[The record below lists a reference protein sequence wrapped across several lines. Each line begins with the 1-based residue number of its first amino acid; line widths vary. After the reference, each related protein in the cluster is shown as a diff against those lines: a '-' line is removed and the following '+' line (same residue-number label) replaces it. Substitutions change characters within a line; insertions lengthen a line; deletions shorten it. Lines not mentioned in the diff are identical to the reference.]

1 MGKTHRV
8 IVNGEQFTAARGE
21 VLLDAAL
28 KNGVHIPHD
37 CRSGHCGTCSVRIV
51 AGEVFGNGGSAT
63 TKACQSW
70 IISDVEIA
78 IEDVPD
84 IETVNGR
91 VTAVRPLAPDVVSI
105 SIAPNRPLEFLPGQ
119 YLQVQFKGFG
129 TRCYSPTAPVDRKGD
144 GRSIHLH
151 VRRVRG
157 GRVSSAL
164 GAGIRPGHRV
174 KLTGPFGSAF
184 LRPNLTGRLVLVA
197 TGTGFAPIWSIADAA
212 MRENPRRE
220 MVVMVGARSMESL
233 YMIPALYRLAGC
245 PNATIIPVVGSPQEP
260 PAPIRSGSP
269 IDHMPAVDPAD
280 IVYAAGSPNFVDAV
294 QAIALQC
301 GASFYADAF
310 VPNLSETE
318 PSRGLLSRVVDR
330 LVGDAPSITTPTETR
345 PPAPRA
351 RAETIRTA
359 PPARQ
364 PQRID
369 QRSAR
374 APRS

>member
-1 MGKTHRV
+1 MRKTHRV

-28 KNGVHIPHD
+28 KNGIHIPHD

-51 AGEVFGNGGSAT
+51 RGQLFGSGGAAT

-84 IETVNGR
+84 IATVNGH
-91 VTAVRPLAPDVVSI
+91 VTAVRPLAPDVVAV
-105 SIAPNRPLEFLPGQ
+105 SIATRQPLEFLAGQ

-129 TRCYSPTAPVDRKGD
+129 TRCYSPTVPVDRQGD

-164 GAGIRPGHRV
+164 GAGIKQGHRV

-184 LRPNLTGRLVLVA
+184 LRPNQTSRLVLVA

-220 MVVMVGARSMESL
+220 IVVVVGARSMESL
-233 YMIPALYRLAGC
+233 YMIPALWRLAGC

-269 IDHMPAVDPAD
+269 IDHIPLLSPAD
-280 IVYAAGSPNFVDAV
+280 VVYAAGSPKFVDAL
-294 QAIALQC
+294 QALALQC
-301 GASFYADAF
+301 GATFHADAF
-310 VPNLSETE
+310 VSTPSETE
-318 PSRGLLSRVVDR
+318 TSRGLLSRVVDR
-330 LVGDAPSITTPTETR
+330 LMGDAQDINVPAEPQ
-345 PPAPRA
+345 PPARVRKDVVRA
-351 RAETIRTA
+351 A
-359 PPARQ
+359 PPPRQ
-364 PQRID
+364 PQRAD